1 MPGERFT
8 FHNNPE
14 FYDSGFFSL
23 HELNQKEIAGPIKIH
38 WYPESVT
45 QDTDNRNI
53 AKDSINPFN
62 NLVF

>member
-23 HELNQKEIAGPIKIH
+23 HELNQKEIAGPIKN
-38 WYPESVT
+38 S
-45 QDTDNRNI
+45 
-53 AKDSINPFN
+53 
-62 NLVF
+62 LVS